1 MRKEIIT
8 ATSQDGLDNCTS
20 VFVFT
25 VYDESIDLVEK
36 IKEAAAAFINTD
48 TGLLE
53 YQHNCKNF
61 NWGDFFSAVPN
72 RFLRPYGFEKDTSDV
87 AQHTVSFD
95 EQLATEGDFHFSDEK
110 WEILK
115 RELFMNGTEALEE
128 FLDNDI
134 DENLEKDSIEN
145 MLDEVAGQ
153 MPDEELYKFYSK
165 YCLEHQVLCE
175 QRKQQLI
182 KAIDDAEAYIPSS
195 DELEIDFFDDI
206 EISGE
211 HKSGWFACRYDGHSS
226 TLLLEFS
233 DQPLI
238 TDDEVLDFDINVADV
253 CDELGIAYCG

>member
-8 ATSQDGLDNCTS
+8 ATSQDGLDCCTS

-53 YQHNCKNF
+53 YQHNCENF

-87 AQHTVSFD
+87 AQHTVSVD

-195 DELEIDFFDDI
+195 DELEIDYFDDI
-206 EISGE
+206 EIGGE